1 MTAEELKGFEERQAE
16 MQQTRGIFDLICSTL
31 NLKYGEFFGF
41 RDTRGFVVL
50 NIYKDQGAKT
60 RVLKV
65 SETAEILIDTHE
77 YYSVYQSQTKKNV
90 LFYSEL
96 RDKPDG
102 WKTTRAG
109 VLDEN
114 FEILIPARY
123 DSLHDINQDSYLAVI
138 DDYAG
143 ILDSKF
149 EIIIPLKFREIEYNK
164 TLKIFKAREQINT
177 ETENEDENPEGSI
190 YWIYDRNGIMLQ
202 KLEYGLVNFAN
213 SPSHYTVYDIGAFY
227 GQYVDQTS
235 MIGRQGLL
243 DQSFKTIIPPV
254 YHLILKSGKFILV
267 YEKRNAV
274 VGRGYESQEAEGS
287 ECYYTLD
294 GGKWGAFDH
303 EGELLIPV
311 EYNWIAHTLKDD
323 LFLINPTGLMYYYQG
338 EQEDGVWC
346 AKDGLWGL
354 INSKNQIIVEPAY
367 KHYIMY
373 EDKII
378 FCSRLSANYEILDME
393 NALTISF

>member
-16 MQQTRGIFDLICSTL
+16 MQQTRDIFDLICSTL

-41 RDTRGFVVL
+41 RDTRGFAVL
-50 NIYKDQGAKT
+50 NIYKHQGEKT
-60 RVLKV
+60 RVIKV
-65 SETAEILIDTHE
+65 SETAEVLIDTHK
-77 YYSVYQSQTKKNV
+77 YYSVYQSQTKRNV
-90 LFYSEL
+90 LFYSGL
-96 RDKPDG
+96 RDQPDG
-102 WKTTRAG
+102 YKTTRAG

-114 FEILIPARY
+114 FEILIPAQY
-123 DSLHDINQDSYLAVI
+123 DSLNDINENSYLATI

-164 TLKIFKAREQINT
+164 TLKIFKAREQINRKI
-177 ETENEDENPEGSI
+177 EKEDENTEESV
-190 YWIYDRNGIMLQ
+190 YWIYDQNGMLLQ
-202 KLEYGLVNFAN
+202 KLEYGLMNFAN
-213 SPSHYTVYDIGAFY
+213 SPSHYTVYDIGSFY
-227 GQYVDQTS
+227 GEYVDQTS

-254 YHLILKSGKFILV
+254 YDLILKGKKFILV
-267 YEKRNAV
+267 YEQRNAAI
-274 VGRGYESQEAEGS
+274 GRDYESEEAQGA

-294 GGKWGAFDH
+294 GGKWGVFDH
-303 EGELLIPV
+303 EGKLVIPV
-311 EYNWIAHTLKDD
+311 ECNWIAHTLKDD

-354 INSKNQIIVEPAY
+354 INSKNETLVEPAY
-367 KHYIMY
+367 KHYHMY
-373 EDKII
+373 DDKII
-378 FCSRLSANYEILDME
+378 FCNRQNADYEILDIE
-393 NALTISF
+393 DAHTICF

>member
-16 MQQTRGIFDLICSTL
+16 MQQTRDIFDLICSTL
-31 NLKYGEFFGF
+31 NLKYGGFFGF

-50 NIYKDQGAKT
+50 NIYKDQGEKT

-77 YYSVYQSQTKKNV
+77 YYCVYQSQTKRNV
-90 LFYSEL
+90 LYYSEL
-96 RDKPDG
+96 RDKPEG

-114 FEILIPARY
+114 FEILTPARY
-123 DSLHDINQDSYLAVI
+123 DSLIDINQDSYLATI
-138 DDYAG
+138 NDYAG

-164 TLKIFKAREQINT
+164 TLKIFKAREQINW
-177 ETENEDENPEGSI
+177 EDENEDENLEGSI
-190 YWIYDRNGIMLQ
+190 YWIYDQNGILLQ
-202 KLEYGLVNFAN
+202 KLEYGLVNFTN
-213 SPSHYTVYDIGAFY
+213 SPSHYTIYDIGAFY
-227 GQYVDQTS
+227 GSYVDQTS

-243 DQSFKTIIPPV
+243 DHSFKTIIPPV
-254 YHLILKSGKFILV
+254 YDLILKGLKFTLA
-267 YEKRNAV
+267 YEERNAV
-274 VGRGYESQEAEGS
+274 VGRDYESEEAEGS

-294 GGKWGAFDH
+294 GGKWGVFDG
-303 EGELLIPV
+303 EGSLVIPV
-311 EYNWIAHTLKDD
+311 EYSWIAHTFKDD

-354 INSKNQIIVEPAY
+354 IDSKNQIIVEPSY
-367 KHYIMY
+367 KHYSMY

-378 FCSRLSANYEILDME
+378 FYNRQSADYEILNME
-393 NALTISF
+393 DALTIHF